1 MEGAEDESSPIL
13 SFLLPDEFD
22 VCENDMVPGFMAGDI
37 RVNENPG
44 KVSIVIKVIDF
55 LIIMNFKLP
64 CPSIDPG
71 IGRSK
76 HFCTGLKR
84 SVRGS
89 KSKNN

>member
-44 KVSIVIKVIDF
+44 NILSCNMYV
-55 LIIMNFKLP
+55 
-64 CPSIDPG
+64 
-71 IGRSK
+71 
-76 HFCTGLKR
+76 T
-84 SVRGS
+84 
-89 KSKNN
+89 SKNESSNSPIHEFKVLQNVFKINKQDLECFLK

>member
-44 KVSIVIKVIDF
+44 NILSCNMYV
-55 LIIMNFKLP
+55 
-64 CPSIDPG
+64 
-71 IGRSK
+71 
-76 HFCTGLKR
+76 T
-84 SVRGS
+84 
-89 KSKNN
+89 